1 MPVTT
6 NTRKLAALLGAS
18 GGGIATDGT
27 LTSTAIGE
35 VIVAGDIAAGAVGSS
50 EIAAGAVGAS
60 ELENSVTGVKP
71 HIRLDVLYPAVA
83 NIMVDGTTALSAVTT
98 GPNSSTV
105 ASSKYGTVQSDGRM
119 YYYTDIKGSKPIKDP
134 RIGAHF
140 GSHRHK
146 FRSIQNLE
154 EETAAHGAN
163 VYSVDGTEMIDVR
176 KSGRIDNA
184 ENLGISVANELEEKG
199 SMKLSLLWRD
209 AVDKWSVNK

>member
-1 MPVTT
+1 MATK
-6 NTRKLAALLGAS
+6 TRELADFILEEGI
-18 GGGIATDGT
+18 GGDA
-27 LTSTAIGE
+27 
-35 VIVAGDIAAGAVGSS
+35 DIA
-50 EIAAGAVGAS
+50 IQ
-60 ELENSVTGVKP
+60 SVP
-71 HIRLDVLYPAVA
+71 HIRPGILCPAVA
-83 NIMVDGTTALSAVTT
+83 GKLLDGTTSHSGA
-98 GPNSSTV
+98 
-105 ASSKYGTVQSDGRM
+105 YGTAQSDGKS

-140 GSHRHK
+140 GSQRHTH
-146 FRSIQNLE
+146 RSIQKLE
-154 EETAAHGAN
+154 QETASHGKN